1 MDRVGN
7 EKRTGGWHRMREK
20 KKEDLCQQ
28 TKKSKWGKL
37 KREFSVEMIKEEL
50 KQGGEKRT
58 RNGNQMRE

>member
-1 MDRVGN
+1 
-7 EKRTGGWHRMREK
+7 MREK